1 MNQAIGNHAVKEF
14 FTETEW
20 DMIYNF
26 IGHALDDEDYDPEQV
41 YSIRAKIH
49 NLFLWHFKNWHKG
62 SCVLIR
68 SLP

>member
-26 IGHALDDEDYDPEQV
+26 IGHALDDDDYDPEQV
-41 YSIRAKIH
+41 LTIRSKIH
-49 NLFLWHFKNWHKG
+49 YLFL
-62 SCVLIR
+62 
-68 SLP
+68 

>member
-20 DMIYNF
+20 DMLYEF
-26 IGHALDDEDYDPEQV
+26 IGHALDDDTLEYNEQV

-49 NLFLWHFKNWHKG
+49 NVCL
-62 SCVLIR
+62 
-68 SLP
+68 

>member
-26 IGHALDDEDYDPEQV
+26 IGHALDDDDYDSEQV
-41 YSIRAKIH
+41 YSIRSKIH
-49 NLFLWHFKNWHKG
+49 NLFL
-62 SCVLIR
+62 
-68 SLP
+68 

>member
-1 MNQAIGNHAVKEF
+1 MTTTDTMKEF

-26 IGHALDDEDYDPEQV
+26 IGNALDNDDYDPEQV
-41 YSIRAKIH
+41 YTIRSKIH

-62 SCVLIR
+62 SCVSIR

>member
-49 NLFLWHFKNWHKG
+49 NLFL
-62 SCVLIR
+62 
-68 SLP
+68 